1 MQKIIAAFVLTIAPF
16 VAHAEDGVRFDT
28 VILESGKAI
37 SSPSVWVSFGQEAV
51 VEVPGKV
58 RIVATA
64 AAPTG
69 DRSEVAARLYY
80 FADGSWIL
88 DDEMS
93 MRANIAQTPSF
104 EKTMGNNLHR
114 VVVKPRAATRP

>member
-1 MQKIIAAFVLTIAPF
+1 MKKIIAAFLLALAPL
-16 VAHAEDGVRFDT
+16 AACAEDGIRFDT
-28 VILESGKAI
+28 VILESGERI
-37 SSPSVWVSFGQEAV
+37 SSPSVWFSFGQEAV

-58 RIVATA
+58 RIVARA
-64 AAPTG
+64 AAPDG

-80 FADGSWIL
+80 FADGSGVL
-88 DDEMS
+88 DEEMS

-114 VVVKPRAATRP
+114 VVVMPRAATKP